1 MCEAMKS
8 FQVVFWLR
16 FGGGWIPYRRRML
29 ATVWSE
35 TELAKIGKGSDDMII
50 SPAGVLSG
58 EADDKRFKL
67 RVDAGPAR

>member
-1 MCEAMKS
+1 
-8 FQVVFWLR
+8 
-16 FGGGWIPYRRRML
+16 ML